1 MSGQNAGK
9 IIGKL
14 VVIVIAVIIF
24 GNFATSSTAG
34 IIGVIISIVGG
45 LIWLFK
51 TDKSK
56 SNKSSYKSSN
66 SNNSYE
72 RVTIFNPSKNVVE
85 ISTNGRKAGIDLFK
99 LKPGQKQ
106 IRDCLI
112 SSYIEFRYSGEVNW
126 NKGQQIRQGTKV
138 IHL

>member
-1 MSGQNAGK
+1 MSGQKAGK
-9 IIGKL
+9 ILGKL

-34 IIGVIISIVGG
+34 VIGVIVSIAGG

-56 SNKSSYKSSN
+56 SNKSSN

-72 RVTIFNPSKNVVE
+72 RVTIYNPTKNIVE
-85 ISTNGRKAGIDLFK
+85 ISTNGRKSGIDLFT

-106 IRDCLI
+106 TRDCQI
-112 SSYIEFRYSGEVNW
+112 GSYIEFRYSGEINW
-126 NKGQQIRQGTKV
+126 YRGQQIRQGTKV